1 MLKIIDCTATV
12 ESIQQDAHEIRTY
25 TLKLPDDVDLGFKPG
40 QWIMLFGTVGD
51 KILSRPYS
59 IASLPSMKG
68 RIDICLKRIENG
80 PISNF
85 IFGLKEGDNVRIK
98 GPYGVFT
105 LSETDNGIIF
115 VATGTGIAPF
125 LSMIPHLLESG
136 FNKDIW
142 MIFGCRYEEDIIY
155 KEYFEGLEKKYSN
168 FRYFLTLSRPGDGW
182 QGRKGYVQEILKSEV
197 KDPKSKDIYICG
209 IPRMVDEVQ
218 QLCHDM
224 GFDKEGIHMEK
235 Y

>member
-1 MLKIIDCTATV
+1 MLKIVDCMATV
-12 ESIQQDAHEIRTY
+12 ESIRQDAHDIRTY
-25 TLKLPDDVDLGFKPG
+25 RLKLPNNAVFEFRPG
-40 QWIMLFGTVGD
+40 QWIMLFGTADG
-51 KILSRPYS
+51 KPLSRPYS
-59 IASLPSMKG
+59 IASPPSQKG

-85 IFGLKEGDNVRIK
+85 IFGLKEGDQVKIK

-105 LSETDNGIIF
+105 LRETDNGIIF
-115 VATGTGIAPF
+115 VATGTGLAPF

-136 FNKDIW
+136 FTKGVW
-142 MIFGCRYEEDIIY
+142 MVFGCRYEEDIIY
-155 KEYFEGLEKKYSN
+155 QDYFENLEKKYLN

-197 KDPKSKDIYICG
+197 KDPKTKDIYICG
-209 IPRMVDEVQ
+209 IPRMVEEVQ

-224 GFDKEGIHMEK
+224 GFDREKIHIEK